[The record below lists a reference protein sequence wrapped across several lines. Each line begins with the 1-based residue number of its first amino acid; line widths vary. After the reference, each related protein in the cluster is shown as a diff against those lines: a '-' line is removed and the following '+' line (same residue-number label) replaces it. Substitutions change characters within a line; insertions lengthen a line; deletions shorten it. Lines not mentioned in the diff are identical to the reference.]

1 MPSLPDRGTSLRV
14 GVTRTN
20 LRLVGALLSAALFI
34 ALGVSVRDGASFR
47 VDPPARDMVAR
58 WHTPELDRTV
68 KALDVLGSEV
78 GVGALVVI
86 TSAWLWRGGPPPAP
100 PTFLARL
107 RSSPVSQRNTPLS
120 PPAPPNRAPLSS
132 PSGRTLSAP
141 PGLALLTA
149 RSVP

>member
-58 WHTPELDRTV
+58 WHTPELDRTA

-86 TSAWLWRGGPPPAP
+86 TSAWLWRGGAPPGPPLFSVHPPASGGLPRRKHPVHPAP
-100 PTFLARL
+100 PH
-107 RSSPVSQRNTPLS
+107 
-120 PPAPPNRAPLSS
+120 PAPPVLP
-132 PSGRTLSAP
+132 
-141 PGLALLTA
+141 
-149 RSVP
+149 